1 MSKGKKIICALVAT
15 AVIVAA
21 VFTLVACNND
31 DSGSTTDYSA
41 TNGTYYR
48 FSDGKANKAEFIT
61 LADGKWK
68 DEKNDEGTYEIS
80 GTEIKIFSDAFG
92 EKTELYSGT
101 ISDGTL
107 TLRLGGLERVYKRD
121 VSETPVEPG
130 EKIATPTLRVED
142 YATICWNK
150 VVGAKGYKLTVD
162 GQEIN
167 VGSDKDS
174 YEIENVAVGSHNA
187 KIVAIAT
194 TEDCNSDE
202 AELNFNFDLYADGN
216 GTENTPY
223 GIATKEQ
230 FYNIKNFS
238 DKYFVIKKQ
247 NSFDGAVFDGNTVEI
262 YAKLTAEDGAV
273 IDNVTIEKDLMN
285 VNADA
290 VVDGLKF
297 SNVINN
303 GAAIVSSNDGTVRNL
318 SVSGRYF
325 GSISYP
331 TAILIESNDG
341 VAENCTVSG
350 AAQGFF
356 TAVTDNGSNGV
367 IRNVT
372 SDLTVTISS
381 EKTDMIGLR
390 DIGFVCG
397 ENYGTIVSSVAIG
410 SVTFDV
416 KYEGNAMGSYGLYTT
431 IGTFVG
437 ENGGNISECY
447 SKVNVEGSIYDKYDS
462 IMIGGFAGSND
473 SEEAV
478 ISTSAYEGTFALT
491 VDKNMGRLKIG
502 GFIGTVN
509 EGRIEHCLAANAITI
524 TCVKFESNFG
534 WSASNCKYGGFAGR
548 NLGTISD
555 SYAGGLSISGAE
567 GSTNNFSNQENDGS
581 VNGCFVSTD
590 ESVDL
595 DGDYWFVPRNGSPVL
610 LALSDVKTIEG
621 ACEITRNGNTISWE
635 AVENADYYEYTVND
649 VRYFTQS
656 TSVTL
661 TFTAKGDYTVT
672 VRPCSDTRLPGERT
686 SISFSVRELAFKV
699 ENNGHLENSCSYLA
713 DGYVYTVTALGSEKT
728 GYTFSHWVSGEDRYD
743 TGDEITVSE
752 DMTFEGQFNV
762 NYYNVKAFT
771 RVLDNET
778 GKLVWKNIYDKN
790 LAYGTA
796 LNLPTPVID
805 GCDEAGYE
813 FSGWG
818 DSLGNW
824 DAPKGELQ
832 DDTVPAHDV
841 TAYARFTMKVFE
853 IKLYPN
859 YAGNDDATTVD
870 TRYFTDVKISTFAK
884 STRRGYTFVGWYKEA
899 TLETAAADFRMA
911 AQDEAF
917 FAKWSLDKYTVT
929 VELNGGTAGGDI
941 PSMYTVEDEACVLP
955 DVTKKGYTFVGWTMN
970 GDETKADEIDPS
982 EITGDITLT
991 AQFTVNKYNLTFNTS
1006 SNNVRDGECKV
1017 TFVYGKPGTFGNI
1030 EKTVTVKKGEKVSAP
1045 EQSTYN
1051 QGLIRGWYTA
1061 DKYYDYTGDYEAG
1074 EYFDFNSTPIYD
1086 DITLYLRSVL
1096 LDYSVYS
1103 KYSNYSTTVSGGIGR
1118 DYGLIT
1124 QGVNEK
1130 DLNTQRFR
1138 AKFINGS
1145 DPYGTVSGNFKIY
1158 VQTKDKDGTMDTQQS
1173 QYVYRF
1179 KISLTNLVTQKTH
1192 TVTINGNYYDYQTR
1206 NTHYYTLSF
1215 WNNAAVNYIT
1225 LDLLGAYSLEVE
1237 CLKDDYIRNVVIVP
1251 LQPYTYDGYGE
1262 GELYAGNKEVTFDEK
1277 VGTLPTPSKFG
1288 YDFDGWYYG
1297 EERIT
1302 EDTVMSY
1309 DTDLALKAKFGV
1321 KKVPVEYVLDD
1332 GTNGDNPDY
1341 FTVDDG
1347 RITLNDATKEGYNFL
1362 GWFKDS
1368 SFKTQVEYIDYKTYK
1383 EGITLYARFEEWH
1396 SLNFVLPDFASTMN
1410 SAQISNGK
1418 TWSLPEQPAVDGY
1431 RAMGWYADAEYTER
1445 VYKLDNPVGDVTL
1458 YGKYLVLYY
1467 IYLDAGIGTISPSTR
1482 DFVETD
1488 SVNVASFKPT
1498 AKNYVFLGWVKD
1510 GETEYVTEIPAGT
1523 THDVYLTAVYLHATE
1538 GLVYKEYNDYCTV
1551 SFPNKPSLLGERDVV
1566 IPAVHNG
1573 KPVTTITYIT
1583 DSVKQSDEFILN
1595 SITVS
1600 DGITTILGNA
1610 FSYYTAKYIYIP
1622 ASVTTMEPRAVNGGA
1637 VYSDT
1642 DTMAN
1647 NKITVMYGGAEFPDT
1662 VNSAWLYSYSS
1673 TNYNSSADRPNA
1685 VIMNVKSFEVRDDE
1699 VVAVFND
1706 GTVGIIT
1713 YTGSDEGAADFNGRT
1728 ETVSY
1733 VDKWAF
1739 IGKTLNTVTI
1749 PAGITVF
1756 AGSFH
1761 NTSVASIVAL
1771 ADAEIPDG
1779 AFYNVTGL
1787 NAIDISNDVN
1797 VSAWFAECSF
1807 ENGSIDYVNRSTE
1820 IKTQTPNPFILAFR
1834 SISLPEAV
1842 TIGSYVFAYA
1852 TRVTSV
1858 TFSDNL
1864 TSIGTGAFIYVSV
1877 TELSFS
1883 NKLES
1888 IGMNAFRYAYSL
1900 ETITFSDSST
1910 TIGSYAFNDAKKLN
1924 AINFGNGALTI
1935 GEKAFALTCVYS
1947 GNDSVAPENYLTS
1960 ISLPADLVEI
1970 AADAFEYRWA
1980 ITDITMPVAAHEAV
1994 RNVVLPNVTTVKLIG
2009 ESVGAYALKPTYTG
2023 TGNDF
2028 FGKLDGSL
2036 VFTIAASIKSIA
2048 ENAFNGAQ
2056 IRGTIKFEEGSPITS
2071 LSDYAFKD
2079 SGVKVI
2085 ELPAGLKKIGRGA
2098 FSDCGLTSITIPDGM
2113 TVGGSAFSSCS
2124 LTTLVIGDNVQLDGY
2139 AFSGCTNLPSVVI
2152 GDNAI
2157 IGERAFYNCSAL
2169 TSVTIG
2175 ENADIEAF
2183 AFYNCSALT
2192 ALSIGNNVDYVAG
2205 NAFEGCN
2212 NLTYTVEGN
2221 AKYLGNEV
2229 NPYLILVA
2237 ATDETITKCVIN
2249 ENCEIILSYA
2259 FRNCEQ
2265 LASVTI
2271 PEGIKRIESYAFYLC
2286 SALTAIELPSTLTN
2300 IGQSAFT
2307 SCKGLTD
2314 LVIPAGVTIGSEA
2327 FDSCSNIVSVTFGN
2341 DVEIGYRTFY
2351 ACSGLTTITIG
2362 NGAIIANSA
2371 FYNCRNLTT
2380 VTFSDNVAKM
2390 GNEAFTGCTGL
2401 TYNVY
2406 ENCNYLGSE
2415 DNPYFA
2421 LMSVIDTT
2429 VTDITIHEDCKII
2442 CDDVFRRCTNLA
2454 MLEVSENN
2462 ECYTTVGGILYNKEK
2477 TEIIFV
2483 PKNVQGEV
2491 VIPDGVTVIKELFG
2505 SRNLI
2510 TSVVLPDSVTSIE
2523 ANAFSECRNL
2533 TSITFS
2539 ANLTSIGNFAF
2550 GYCGFTTLVLPD
2562 SVTRIE
2568 ANAFKYCSALTSI
2581 TLGSGLTYI
2590 AINNGVFTD
2599 CSVLETIV
2607 VSEDNAVY
2615 SSQDGIFY
2623 DKNKTTLL
2631 YVPNNKQGTLN
2642 ILAETT
2648 DIGSVA
2654 MTYCTKLSAIEV
2666 SEDNAVYSSQ
2676 GGILYNKQKTQ
2687 IVIVPRKLQGE
2698 VTIADGVTSIAAN
2711 TFYACDEV
2719 TGITVPASV
2728 TEIVG
2733 YTFRSC
2739 SALTTVT
2746 MLGVKSL
2753 IKYAF
2758 YGCENLTEVVIP
2770 KTVEKIENYAFYNC
2784 TNLTTLTYEGSSSE
2798 WKKVTTGSDIGSFTI
2813 KYLNK

>member
-1 MSKGKKIICALVAT
+1 MSKGKKIICALIAT
-15 AVIVAA
+15 AVMIAVA
-21 VFTLVACNND
+21 FTLVACKD
-31 DSGSTTDYSA
+31 KTGTTTDYSA

-68 DEKNDEGTYEIS
+68 DERNDEGTYEIS
-80 GTEIKIFSDAFG
+80 GTEIKIFSEAFG
-92 EKTELYSGT
+92 EKAELYSGT
-101 ISDGTL
+101 IADGTL

-121 VSETPVEPG
+121 VSEIPVEKG
-130 EKIATPTLRVED
+130 EKVAAPTLKVED

-150 VVGAKGYKLTVD
+150 VAGAKGYKLTVD
-162 GQEIN
+162 GREIN
-167 VGSDKDS
+167 VDSDKDS
-174 YEIENVAVGSHNA
+174 YVMENVAVGSHNA
-187 KIVAIAT
+187 KIVALAE

-216 GTENTPY
+216 GTEATPY
-223 GIATKEQ
+223 GISTKEQ
-230 FYNIKNFS
+230 FYNIKEFA

-247 NSFDGAVFDGNTVEI
+247 NSFGGAVFDGDTVEI
-262 YAKLTAEDGAV
+262 NRKLTAEDGAV
-273 IDNVTIEKDLMN
+273 IDNVTIKKDLIK

-290 VVDGLKF
+290 VADGLKF
-297 SNVINN
+297 TNVING
-303 GAAIVSSNDGTVRNL
+303 GAAIVSSNKGTVRNL
-318 SVSGRYF
+318 SVSGQYS

-331 TAILIESNDG
+331 TAILINSNSG

-350 AAQGFF
+350 TAKGFF
-356 TAVTDNGSNGV
+356 SAIVYNGLNGV

-372 SDLTVTISS
+372 SDLTVEIKS
-381 EKTDMIGLR
+381 ERADRIAPSDM
-390 DIGFVCG
+390 GFVCG
-397 ENYGTIVSSVAIG
+397 GNYGTIASSVAIG
-410 SVTFDV
+410 SISFDV
-416 KYEGNAMGSYGLYTT
+416 SYEGNVMGSYGLYTS

-447 SKVNVEGSIYDKYDS
+447 SKVNVKGSIYDKFDS
-462 IMIGGFAGSND
+462 VMIGGFAGSND

-478 ISTSAYEGTFALT
+478 ISTSAYAGTFALT
-491 VDKNMGRLKIG
+491 VYKNMGSLKIG

-509 EGRIEHCLAANAITI
+509 AGRVEHCLAADKITI
-524 TCVKFESNFG
+524 TCKKFESNFG

-548 NLGTISD
+548 NIGAISD
-555 SYAGGLSISGAE
+555 SYAGGLDISGAE
-567 GSTNNFSNQENDGS
+567 GSTNAFGNMENNGS
-581 VNGCFVSTD
+581 ANGCFVSTD
-590 ESVDL
+590 ENLAL
-595 DGDYWFVPRNGSPVL
+595 DGDFWFVPRNGSPVL
-610 LALSDVKTIEG
+610 LALSDVKAIEG
-621 ACEITRNGNTISWE
+621 TCEITRNGNTISWE

-649 VRYFTQS
+649 VRYYTQNTSATLSFTE
-656 TSVTL
+656 
-661 TFTAKGDYTVT
+661 KGDYTVT
-672 VRPCSDTRLPGERT
+672 VRPCSDTRLPGEKT
-686 SISFSVRELAFKV
+686 SISFSVRELAFK
-699 ENNGHLENSCSYLA
+699 EEKSGQLERNNMYLA
-713 DGYVYTVTALGSEKT
+713 DGYVYTVTALGSERT
-728 GYTFSHWVSGEDRYD
+728 GYTFSYWVSGEDRYD
-743 TGDEITVSE
+743 IGDVITVSE
-752 DMTFEGQFNV
+752 DMTFAGQFTV

-778 GKLVWKNIYDKN
+778 GKLAWKNIYDEN

-805 GCDEAGYE
+805 GCDAAGYD
-813 FSGWG
+813 FIGWG
-818 DSLGNW
+818 DSLGSW
-824 DAPKGELQ
+824 DAPSGVLQ

-841 TAYARFTMKVFE
+841 TAYARFTMKVFK
-853 IKLYPN
+853 IRLYPN
-859 YAGNDDATTVD
+859 YAGNDDVTIVD
-870 TRYFTDVKISTFAK
+870 TRYFTDVRISTFVK
-884 STRRGYTFVGWYKEA
+884 PTRRGYTFVGWYKEA
-899 TLETAAADFRMA
+899 TLETAATDFRMA

-917 FAKWSLDKYTVT
+917 YAKWSLDTYTVT
-929 VELNGGTAGGDI
+929 VELNGGTADGDI
-941 PSMYTVEDEACVLP
+941 PSTYTVEDSACVLP

-970 GDETKADEIDPS
+970 GNETSVDKIDPS
-982 EITGDITLT
+982 EITGNITLT
-991 AQFTVNKYNLTFNTS
+991 AQFTVNKYNLTFNTT

-1017 TFVYGKPGTFGNI
+1017 KFVYGKPGTFGNI
-1030 EKTVTVKKGEKVSAP
+1030 EKTVIVKKGEKVSAP

-1061 DKYYDYTGDYEAG
+1061 DKYYDYASDYEAG

-1086 DITLYLRSVL
+1086 DITLYLRSAP
-1096 LDYSVYS
+1096 LDYSVYN

-1145 DPYGTVSGNFKIY
+1145 NPYGTVSGNFKIY
-1158 VQTKDKDGTMDTQQS
+1158 VQTKDKDGEMDTQKM

-1192 TVTINGNYYDYQTR
+1192 TVEIFGRYYNYPKR
-1206 NTHYYTLSF
+1206 NTHYYIL
-1215 WNNAAVNYIT
+1215 NYRDNAARNYIT

-1237 CLKDDYIRNVVIVP
+1237 CLKDDYIRNVTIVP

-1288 YDFDGWYYG
+1288 YDFDGWYCG
-1297 EERIT
+1297 EDKIT

-1309 DTDLALKAKFGV
+1309 DTDLALKAKFSV
-1321 KKVPVEYVLDD
+1321 KKVPVEYVLDG

-1347 RITLNDATKEGYNFL
+1347 RKTLKDATKEGYNFL

-1368 SFKTQVEYIDYKTYK
+1368 SFRTKIEYIDYKTYK

-1396 SLNFVLPDFASTMN
+1396 SLNFVLPDFAPTMS

-1418 TWSLPEQPAVDGY
+1418 TWYLPEQPAVDGY
-1431 RAMGWYADAEYTER
+1431 RAMGWYADAEYTKR
-1445 VYKLDNPVGDVTL
+1445 VYKLDNPVGDVTI
-1458 YGKYLVLYY
+1458 YGKYLVLYH

-1488 SVNVASFKPT
+1488 RVNVASFKPT

-1551 SFPNKPSLLGERDVV
+1551 NFPKKPSLLGERDVV

-1573 KPVTTITYIT
+1573 KPVTTITYAT
-1583 DSVKQSDEFILN
+1583 DIAAKSDEFILN

-1622 ASVTTMEPRAVNGGA
+1622 ASVTKMEPRAVNGGA

-1647 NKITVMYGGAEFPDT
+1647 NKTTVMYGGAEFPDT

-1673 TNYNSSADRPNA
+1673 TNYNSSKDRPNA

-1713 YTGSDEGAADFNGRT
+1713 YTGSDEGAADLSGRT

-1739 IGKTLNTVTI
+1739 VGKTLNTVTI
-1749 PAGITVF
+1749 PAGITVS
-1756 AGSFH
+1756 ADSFH

-1771 ADAEIPDG
+1771 ADAKISDG

-1787 NAIDISNDVN
+1787 TAIDISNDVN
-1797 VSAWFAECSF
+1797 VSAWFAKCSF
-1807 ENGSIDYVNRSTE
+1807 EKSSIDYVNRATE
-1820 IKTQTPNPFILAFR
+1820 ITVQLPEFALAFK
-1834 SISLPEAV
+1834 SLSLPEAV
-1842 TIGSYVFAYA
+1842 RIGSYAFDYA
-1852 TRVTSV
+1852 HNATSV

-1864 TSIGTGAFIYVSV
+1864 TSIGERAFQYVNVS
-1877 TELSFS
+1877 ELSFGD
-1883 NKLES
+1883 KLET
-1888 IGMNAFRYAYSL
+1888 IAWGAFYGARSL
-1900 ETITFSDSST
+1900 ETVTFPDSLKE
-1910 TIGSYAFNDAKKLN
+1910 IRGQAFYNAKKLN
-1924 AINFGNGALTI
+1924 AVNFGNGALTI
-1935 GEKAFALTCVYS
+1935 GKKAFALDYVIS
-1947 GNDSVAPENYLTS
+1947 GNDHVAPENYLTS
-1960 ISLPADLVEI
+1960 ISLPLNLVEI

-2009 ESVGAYALKPTYTG
+2009 ESVGAYALKPTDTG
-2023 TGNDF
+2023 TGKNF

-2048 ENAFNGAQ
+2048 ENAFKDAQ
-2056 IRGTIKFEEGSPITS
+2056 ISGTIKFEEGSPITEI
-2071 LSDYAFKD
+2071 SDFAFSY

-2085 ELPAGLKKIGRGA
+2085 ELPVGLKKIGSSA
-2098 FSDCGLTSITIPDGM
+2098 FSYCGLTSITIPDGM
-2113 TVGGSAFSSCS
+2113 TVGGGAFSNCS
-2124 LTTLVIGDNVQLDGY
+2124 LTTLAIGDNVQLDGS
-2139 AFSGCTNLPSVVI
+2139 AFSGCFKLPSVVI
-2152 GDNAI
+2152 GNNAT
-2157 IGERAFYNCSAL
+2157 IGKNTFRGCSAL

-2175 ENADIEAF
+2175 EKAYIYSEAF
-2183 AFYNCSALT
+2183 DGCSNLT
-2192 ALSIGNNVDYVAG
+2192 SLSIGNNVEYVDG
-2205 NAFEGCN
+2205 YAFNGCA
-2212 NLTYTVEGN
+2212 NLTYTVDGN

-2237 ATDETITKCVIN
+2237 ATDKTITECVIN
-2249 ENCEIILSYA
+2249 GNCEIILSYA

-2271 PEGIKRIESYAFYLC
+2271 PEGIKRIESYAFYVC

-2300 IGQSAFT
+2300 IGQYAFT

-2314 LVIPAGVTIGSEA
+2314 LVIPAGVSIGYYA
-2327 FDSCSNIVSVTFGN
+2327 FDSCSNLVSVTFGN

-2390 GNEAFTGCTGL
+2390 GNEAFTGCESL

-2421 LMSVIDTT
+2421 LMSVVDTT

-2442 CDDVFRRCTNLA
+2442 CDNVFIRCTNLA

-2462 ECYTTVGGILYNKEK
+2462 ECYTTVGGILYNKGK

-2491 VIPDGVTVIKELFG
+2491 VIPDGVTVIKEPFG
-2505 SRNLI
+2505 GRNLI

-2523 ANAFSECRNL
+2523 ATAFMGCRNL

-2539 ANLTSIGNFAF
+2539 ANLTSIGNSAF
-2550 GYCGFTTLVLPD
+2550 RNCGFTTLVLPD

-2568 ANAFKYCSALTSI
+2568 ANAFNFCSALTSI

-2599 CSVLETIV
+2599 CSVLEAIV

-2615 SSQDGIFY
+2615 SSKDGIFY

-2687 IVIVPRKLQGE
+2687 IIRVPRKLQGE

-2711 TFYACDEV
+2711 TFYGCDEV

-2728 TEIVG
+2728 TQIVG

-2739 SALTTVT
+2739 SALTMVT

-2753 IKYAF
+2753 MKDAF
-2758 YGCENLTEVVIP
+2758 YGCENLTEVIIP
-2770 KTVEKIENYAFYNC
+2770 KTIEKIENYAFHNC
-2784 TNLTTLTYEGSSSE
+2784 SNLTTLTYEGSKSE
-2798 WKKVTTGSDIGSFTI
+2798 WNKVTTGSDIGSFTI

>member
-1 MSKGKKIICALVAT
+1 MSKGKKIICALIAT
-15 AVIVAA
+15 AVMIAV
-21 VFTLVACNND
+21 VFTLVACKNKP
-31 DSGSTTDYSA
+31 GTTTDYSA

-68 DEKNDEGTYEIS
+68 DEKKDEGTYEIS
-80 GTEIKIFSDAFG
+80 GTEIKIFSEAFG
-92 EKTELYSGT
+92 EKAELYSGT
-101 ISDGTL
+101 IAEGTL

-121 VSETPVEPG
+121 VSEIPVEKG
-130 EKIATPTLRVED
+130 EKVAAPTLKVED

-150 VVGAKGYKLTVD
+150 VAGAKGYKLTVD

-174 YEIENVAVGSHNA
+174 YVMENVAVGSHNA
-187 KIVAIAT
+187 KIVALAE

-216 GTENTPY
+216 GTEATPY

-230 FYNIKNFS
+230 FYNIKEFA

-247 NSFDGAVFDGNTVEI
+247 NSFGGAEFDGDTVEI
-262 YAKLTAEDGAV
+262 NRKLTAEDGAV
-273 IDNVTIEKDLMN
+273 IDNVTIKKDLIN

-290 VVDGLKF
+290 VADGLKF
-297 SNVINN
+297 TNVING
-303 GAAIVSSNDGTVRNL
+303 GAAIVSSNKGTVRNL
-318 SVSGRYF
+318 SVSGQYS

-331 TAILIESNDG
+331 TAILINSNSG

-350 AAQGFF
+350 TAKGFF
-356 TAVTDNGSNGV
+356 SAIVYNGLNGV

-372 SDLTVTISS
+372 SDLTVEIKS
-381 EKTDMIGLR
+381 ERADRIAPSDM
-390 DIGFVCG
+390 GFVCG
-397 ENYGTIVSSVAIG
+397 GNYGTIASSVAIG
-410 SVTFDV
+410 SISFDV
-416 KYEGNAMGSYGLYTT
+416 SYEGNVMGSYGLYTS

-447 SKVNVEGSIYDKYDS
+447 SKVNVEGSIYDKFDS
-462 IMIGGFAGSND
+462 VMIGGFAGSND

-478 ISTSAYEGTFALT
+478 ISTSAYAGTFALT
-491 VDKNMGRLKIG
+491 VDKNMGSLKIG

-509 EGRIEHCLAANAITI
+509 KGRVEHCLAANKITI
-524 TCVKFESNFG
+524 TCKKFESNFG
-534 WSASNCKYGGFAGR
+534 WPVSNCKYGGFAGR
-548 NLGTISD
+548 NIGSISD
-555 SYAGGLSISGAE
+555 SYAGGLDISGAE
-567 GSTNNFSNQENDGS
+567 GSTNAFGNMENNGS
-581 VNGCFVSTD
+581 ANGCFVSTD
-590 ESVDL
+590 ENVAL
-595 DGDYWFVPRNGSPVL
+595 DGDFWFIPRNGSPVL
-610 LALSDVKTIEG
+610 LALSDVKAIEG
-621 ACEITRNGNTISWE
+621 TCEITRNGNTISWE

-649 VRYFTQS
+649 VRYYAQN

-661 TFTAKGDYTVT
+661 SFTEKGDYTVT

-686 SISFSVRELAFKV
+686 SISFSVRELAFK
-699 ENNGHLENSCSYLA
+699 EEKSGQLERNNMYLA
-713 DGYVYTVTALGSEKT
+713 DGYVYTVTALGSERT

-743 TGDEITVSE
+743 IGDVITVSE
-752 DMTFEGQFNV
+752 DMTFDGQFTV

-778 GKLVWKNIYDKN
+778 GKLVWKNIYDEN

-805 GCDEAGYE
+805 GCDAAGYD
-813 FSGWG
+813 FIGWG

-824 DAPKGELQ
+824 GPKGVLQ

-841 TAYARFTMKVFE
+841 TAYARFTMKVFK
-853 IKLYPN
+853 IRLYPN
-859 YAGNDDATTVD
+859 YAGNDDVTIVD
-870 TRYFTDVKISTFAK
+870 TRYFTDVRISTFVK
-884 STRRGYTFVGWYKEA
+884 PTRRGYTFAGWYKEA
-899 TLETAAADFRMA
+899 ALETAATDFRMA

-917 FAKWSLDKYTVT
+917 YAKWSLDTYTVT
-929 VELNGGTAGGDI
+929 VELNGGTADGDI
-941 PSMYTVEDEACVLP
+941 PSTYTVEDSACVLP

-970 GDETKADEIDPS
+970 GNETSVDKIDPS
-982 EITGDITLT
+982 EITGNITLT
-991 AQFTVNKYNLTFNTS
+991 AQFTVNKYNLTFNTT

-1017 TFVYGKPGTFGNI
+1017 KFVYGKPGTFGNI

-1061 DKYYDYTGDYEAG
+1061 DKYYDYASDYEAG

-1086 DITLYLRSVL
+1086 DITLYLRSAP

-1145 DPYGTVSGNFKIY
+1145 DPYGTVSGNFRIY
-1158 VQTKDKDGTMDTQQS
+1158 VQTKDKNGEMDTQKM

-1192 TVTINGNYYDYQTR
+1192 TVDIFGRYYNYPKR
-1206 NTHYYTLSF
+1206 NTHYYILKYVD
-1215 WNNAAVNYIT
+1215 NAAREYIT

-1251 LQPYTYDGYGE
+1251 IQPYTYDGYGE
-1262 GELYAGNKEVTFDEK
+1262 GELYAGNKEVTFDEE

-1288 YDFDGWYYG
+1288 YDFDGWYCG
-1297 EERIT
+1297 EEKIT

-1309 DTDLALKAKFGV
+1309 DTDLALKAKFSV
-1321 KKVPVEYVLDD
+1321 KKVPVEYVLDG

-1347 RITLNDATKEGYNFL
+1347 RITLKDATKEGYNFL

-1368 SFKTQVEYIDYKTYK
+1368 SFRTKIEYIDYKTYK
-1383 EGITLYARFEEWH
+1383 KGITLYARFEEWH
-1396 SLNFVLPDFASTMN
+1396 SLNFVLPGIAPTMS

-1418 TWSLPEQPAVDGY
+1418 TWYLPEQPAVDGY
-1431 RAMGWYADAEYTER
+1431 RAMGWYADAEYTKR
-1445 VYKLDNPVGDVTL
+1445 VYKLDNPVGDVTI

-1467 IYLDAGIGTISPSTR
+1467 IYFDAGIGTISPSTR

-1488 SVNVASFKPT
+1488 RVNVASFKPT
-1498 AKNYVFLGWVKD
+1498 AKNYVFLGWVKG

-1523 THDVYLTAVYLHATE
+1523 TQNIYLTAVYLHATE

-1583 DSVKQSDEFILN
+1583 DTVKQSDEFILN

-1647 NKITVMYGGAEFPDT
+1647 NKTTVMYGGAEFPDT

-1673 TNYNSSADRPNA
+1673 TNYNSSEGRPNA

-1739 IGKTLNTVTI
+1739 VGKTLNTVTI
-1749 PAGITVF
+1749 PAGITVS
-1756 AGSFH
+1756 ADSFH

-1771 ADAEIPDG
+1771 ADAKISDG

-1797 VSAWFAECSF
+1797 VSAWFAECSL
-1807 ENGSIDYVNRSTE
+1807 EKGSIDYVNRSTE
-1820 IKTQTPNPFILAFR
+1820 IKTRTPNPFIFAFR

-1842 TIGSYVFAYA
+1842 TIGSYAFENA

-1864 TSIGTGAFIYVSV
+1864 TSIGACAFQYIDVS
-1877 TELSFS
+1877 ELSFGD
-1883 NKLES
+1883 K
-1888 IGMNAFRYAYSL
+1888 L
-1900 ETITFSDSST
+1900 ETIEGSAFYGARALETVTFPDSLKE
-1910 TIGSYAFNDAKKLN
+1910 IRIRAFYNAKKLN
-1924 AINFGNGALTI
+1924 AVNFGNGALTI
-1935 GEKAFALTCVYS
+1935 GEKAFALDYVFS
-1947 GNDSVAPENYLTS
+1947 GNDHVAPENYLTS
-1960 ISLPADLVEI
+1960 ISLPANLVKI

-2009 ESVGAYALKPTYTG
+2009 KNVGAYALKPTYTG
-2023 TGNDF
+2023 TGKDF

-2056 IRGTIKFEEGSPITS
+2056 IRGTIKFEEGSPITEI
-2071 LSDYAFKD
+2071 SDYAFRD

-2085 ELPAGLKKIGRGA
+2085 ELPVGLKKIGRGA
-2098 FSDCGLTSITIPDGM
+2098 FSYCRLTSITIPDGM
-2113 TVGGSAFSSCS
+2113 TVGGSAFMGCS
-2124 LTTLVIGDNVQLDGY
+2124 LTTLVIGDNVQLDRY
-2139 AFSGCTNLPSVVI
+2139 AFSDCTNLPSVVI
-2152 GDNAI
+2152 GNNAT
-2157 IGERAFYNCSAL
+2157 IGEKAFSGCSAL

-2175 ENADIEAF
+2175 EKAYIDSKAF
-2183 AFYNCSALT
+2183 EGCSNLT
-2192 ALSIGNNVDYVAG
+2192 SLSIGNNIEYVDGY
-2205 NAFEGCN
+2205 AFNGCA
-2212 NLTYTVEGN
+2212 NLTYTVESN

-2229 NPYLILVA
+2229 NPYLILAA
-2237 ATDETITKCVIN
+2237 ATDKTITECVIN
-2249 ENCEIILSYA
+2249 GNCEIILTEA
-2259 FRNCEQ
+2259 FYSCEQ

-2271 PEGIKRIESYAFYLC
+2271 PEGIKRIESYAF
-2286 SALTAIELPSTLTN
+2286 S
-2300 IGQSAFT
+2300 
-2307 SCKGLTD
+2307 SCKGLTNLVIPAGIKYIESYAFSSCKGLTN
-2314 LVIPAGVTIGSEA
+2314 LVIPAGVSIGYCA
-2327 FDSCSNIVSVTFGN
+2327 FNSCSNLVSVTFGN
-2341 DVEIGYRTFY
+2341 DVEIASSYAFY
-2351 ACSGLTTITIG
+2351 SCNELTTITVG
-2362 NGAIIANSA
+2362 DGVFVPSGAFDSSK
-2371 FYNCRNLTT
+2371 LTT
-2380 VTFSDNVAKM
+2380 VILSDNVAGVDSK
-2390 GNEAFTGCTGL
+2390 AFTSCANVA
-2401 TYNVY
+2401 YNVY
-2406 ENCNYLGSE
+2406 ENCNYLGNE
-2415 DNPYFA
+2415 NNPYLA
-2421 LMSVIDTT
+2421 LVSVVDTT

-2442 CDDVFRRCTNLA
+2442 CDVTVVFKECTNLA
-2454 MLEVSENN
+2454 MLEIAESN
-2462 ECYTTVGGILYNKEK
+2462 EWFSTLNGILYNKDK
-2477 TEIIFV
+2477 TQIIFI
-2483 PKNVQGEV
+2483 PKNIQGEV
-2491 VIPDGVTVIKELFG
+2491 VIPD
-2505 SRNLI
+2505 
-2510 TSVVLPDSVTSIE
+2510 SVTSIG
-2523 ANAFSECRNL
+2523 ANVFYGCA
-2533 TSITFS
+2533 SITAITFGPS
-2539 ANLTSIGNFAF
+2539 LTDINVF
-2550 GYCGFTTLVLPD
+2550 
-2562 SVTRIE
+2562 
-2568 ANAFKYCSALTSI
+2568 NAMI
-2581 TLGSGLTYI
+2581 
-2590 AINNGVFTD
+2590 TD
-2599 CSVLETIV
+2599 CNSLTTIE
-2607 VSEDNAVY
+2607 VSDENAVY
-2615 SSQDGIFY
+2615 SSRDGMLF
-2623 DKNKTTLL
+2623 DKNKTTLI

-2642 ILAETT
+2642 ISAETT
-2648 DIGSVA
+2648 IRKGALS
-2654 MTYCTKLSAIEV
+2654 YSYGISAIEV
-2666 SEDNAVYSSQ
+2666 AEDHTAYSSQ
-2676 GGILYNKQKTQ
+2676 GGILYDKEKTQ
-2687 IVIVPRKLQGE
+2687 IIRVPRKLQGE
-2698 VTIADGVTSIAAN
+2698 VTIADGVTSIAEY
-2711 TFYACDEV
+2711 TFSGCTEMTSV
-2719 TGITVPASV
+2719 TIPASV
-2728 TEIVG
+2728 TKISG
-2733 YTFRSC
+2733 YSFREC

-2746 MLGVKSL
+2746 MLGGVTVINNCTL
-2753 IKYAF
+2753 YNCA
-2758 YGCENLTEVVIP
+2758 NLTMVVIP
-2770 KTVEKIENYAFYNC
+2770 KSVTEIGKSAFYNC
-2784 TNLTTLTYEGSSSE
+2784 TNLTALTYEGSKSE
-2798 WKKVTTGSDIGSFTI
+2798 WNKVTNSSSFSSFTI
-2813 KYLNK
+2813 TYLNK

>member
-1 MSKGKKIICALVAT
+1 MSKGKKIICALIAT
-15 AVIVAA
+15 VVIVTA
-21 VFTLVACNND
+21 VFTLAACKDKN
-31 DSGSTTDYSA
+31 GTTTDYSA

-68 DEKNDEGTYEIS
+68 DEKNNEGTYEIS

-92 EKTELYSGT
+92 ERAELYSGT
-101 ISDGTL
+101 IADGTL

-150 VVGAKGYKLTVD
+150 VAGAKGYKLTVD

-187 KIVAIAT
+187 KIVALAE

-216 GTENTPY
+216 GTEAAPY

-247 NSFDGAVFDGNTVEI
+247 NSFGGAVFDGETVEI

-273 IDNVTIEKDLMN
+273 IDNVTIEKDLIN

-290 VVDGLKF
+290 AADGLKF
-297 SNVINN
+297 TNVINN

-318 SVSGRYF
+318 SVSGQYF

-356 TAVTDNGSNGV
+356 TAVTDNGLDGV

-372 SDLTVTISS
+372 ADLTVTISS
-381 EKTDMIGLR
+381 EDTDMISPRGM
-390 DIGFVCG
+390 GFVCG
-397 ENYGTIVSSVAIG
+397 ENYGTIASSVAIG
-410 SVTFDV
+410 SITFDV
-416 KYEGNAMGSYGLYTT
+416 SYEGNAMGSYGLYTS

-437 ENGGNISECY
+437 ENDGNILECY
-447 SKVNVEGSIYDKYDS
+447 SKVNVEGSIYDKFDS

-473 SEEAV
+473 SEDAV
-478 ISTSAYEGTFALT
+478 ISTSAYNGTFALT
-491 VDKNMGRLKIG
+491 VDKNMGSLKIG

-509 EGRIEHCLAANAITI
+509 AGIIEHCLAANEITI
-524 TCVKFESNFG
+524 TCVKFESNIG

-548 NLGTISD
+548 NVGAISD
-555 SYAGGLSISGAE
+555 SYAGGLSISEAE
-567 GSTNNFSNQENDGS
+567 GSTNAFCNRENNGSADG
-581 VNGCFVSTD
+581 CYVSTD
-590 ESVDL
+590 ENVNL
-595 DGDYWFVPRNGSPVL
+595 DVEYWFVPRNGAPVL

-621 ACEITRNGNTISWE
+621 TCEITRNGNTISWE
-635 AVENADYYEYTVND
+635 AVENADYYEYTVNG
-649 VRYFTQS
+649 VRYYAQS

-661 TFTAKGDYTVT
+661 TFTEKGDYTVT

-686 SISFSVRELAFKV
+686 SISFSVRKLAFTV
-699 ENNGHLENSCSYLA
+699 ENNGQLERNRSYLA
-713 DGYVYTVTALGSEKT
+713 DGYVYTVTALGSERT

-743 TGDEITVSE
+743 IGDEITVSE
-752 DMTFEGQFNV
+752 DMTFEGLFNV
-762 NYYNVKAFT
+762 NYYNVKAFA

-778 GKLVWKNIYDKN
+778 GKLVWKNIYDEN

-805 GCDEAGYE
+805 GCDAAGYE
-813 FSGWG
+813 FLGWAEGVSSSGIPSG
-818 DSLGNW
+818 I
-824 DAPKGELQ
+824 LQ
-832 DDTVPAHDV
+832 CDTVPANDV

-853 IKLYPN
+853 IRLYPN
-859 YAGNDDATTVD
+859 YAGSDDATIVE
-870 TRYFTDVKISTFAK
+870 TRYFTDVSISTFVK
-884 STRRGYTFVGWYKEA
+884 PTRRGYTFVGWYKEA

-917 FAKWSLDKYTVT
+917 YAKWSLDTYTVT
-929 VELNGGTAGGDI
+929 VELNGGTADGDI
-941 PSMYTVEDEACVLP
+941 PSTYTVEDSACVLP

-970 GDETKADEIDPS
+970 GDETKADKIDPS
-982 EITGDITLT
+982 EITGNVTLT

-1006 SNNVRDGECKV
+1006 SNDVRDGECKV

-1045 EQSTYN
+1045 EQSTYT

-1061 DKYYDYTGDYEAG
+1061 DKYYDYASDYEAG

-1086 DITLYLRSVL
+1086 DITLYLRSAS

-1158 VQTKDKDGTMDTQQS
+1158 VQTKDKDGVMDTQQS

-1192 TVTINGNYYDYQTR
+1192 TVTINGNYYNYSTR

-1215 WNNAAVNYIT
+1215 WNNAAENYIT

-1251 LQPYTYDGYGE
+1251 IQPYTYDGYGE

-1288 YDFDGWYYG
+1288 CDFDGWYYG
-1297 EERIT
+1297 EEKIT

-1309 DTDLALKAKFGV
+1309 DTDLALKAKFSV
-1321 KKVPVEYVLDD
+1321 KKVPVEYVLDG
-1332 GTNGDNPDY
+1332 GTNGDNPEY

-1347 RITLNDATKEGYNFL
+1347 RITLKDATKEGYNFL

-1368 SFKTQVEYIDYKTYK
+1368 SFRTQVEYIDYKNYK

-1396 SLNFVLPDFASTMN
+1396 SLNFVLPDFAPTMN
-1410 SAQISNGK
+1410 STQISNGK
-1418 TWSLPEQPAVDGY
+1418 TWYLPEQPAVDGY

-1467 IYLDAGIGTISPSTR
+1467 IYFDAGIGTISPSTR

-1488 SVNVASFKPT
+1488 RVNVASFKPT

-1510 GETEYVTEIPAGT
+1510 GEAEYVTEIPAGT

-1573 KPVTTITYIT
+1573 KPVTMITYIT
-1583 DSVKQSDEFILN
+1583 TDIAAKSDEVILN

-1610 FSYYTAKYIYIP
+1610 FWFYTAKYIYIP
-1622 ASVTTMEPRAVNGGA
+1622 ASVTTMDPRAVNGGA

-1673 TNYNSSADRPNA
+1673 TNYYSSADRPNA

-1706 GTVGIIT
+1706 GKVGIIT

-1739 IGKTLNTVTI
+1739 VGKTLNAVTI
-1749 PAGITVF
+1749 PAGTTVS
-1756 AGSFH
+1756 AGSFR
-1761 NTSVASIVAL
+1761 NTSVASIVVL
-1771 ADAEIPDG
+1771 AGAEIPDG
-1779 AFYNVTGL
+1779 AFCNVTGL
-1787 NAIDISNDVN
+1787 TAIDISDDVN

-1807 ENGSIDYVNRSTE
+1807 ENGSIDYTNRATE
-1820 IKTQTPNPFILAFR
+1820 ITAQLPEFALAFK
-1834 SISLPEAV
+1834 SLYLPEAV
-1842 TIGSYVFAYA
+1842 RIGSYAFANA
-1852 TRVTSV
+1852 QSATSV

-1864 TSIGTGAFIYVSV
+1864 TSIGMYAFRYVNVS
-1877 TELSFS
+1877 ELSFG
-1883 NKLES
+1883 NELGTIEF
-1888 IGMNAFRYAYSL
+1888 GAFYGARSL
-1900 ETITFSDSST
+1900 EMVTFPDSLKE
-1910 TIGSYAFNDAKKLN
+1910 IGKQAFYNAKKLN
-1924 AINFGNGALTI
+1924 AVNFGNGALTI
-1935 GEKAFALTCVYS
+1935 GEKAFALDYVVS
-1947 GNDSVAPENYLTS
+1947 GDDHVAPENYLTS
-1960 ISLPADLVEI
+1960 ISLPADLVKV
-1970 AADAFEYRWA
+1970 ANDAFEYRWA
-1980 ITDITMPVAAHEAV
+1980 ITDITIPVAAHEAV
-1994 RNVVLPNVTTVKLIG
+1994 RNVVLPNVTTVKLVG
-2009 ESVGAYALKPTYTG
+2009 ESVGAYALKPTSTN
-2023 TGNDF
+2023 TGNDY

-2048 ENAFNGAQ
+2048 ENAFSGAQ
-2056 IRGTIKFEEGSPITS
+2056 IRGTIKFEEGSPITAI
-2071 LSDYAFKD
+2071 SDYAFRD

-2098 FSDCGLTSITIPDGM
+2098 FSYCGLTSITVPDGM
-2113 TVGGSAFSSCS
+2113 TVGGSAFTGCS
-2124 LTTLVIGDNVQLDGY
+2124 LTTVVIGDNVQLDGN
-2139 AFSGCTNLPSVVI
+2139 AFSDCINLPSVVI
-2152 GDNAI
+2152 GNNAI
-2157 IGERAFYNCSAL
+2157 IGEKAFSGCSAL

-2175 ENADIEAF
+2175 EKAYIDSNAFDG
-2183 AFYNCSALT
+2183 CSNLT
-2192 ALSIGNNVDYVAG
+2192 SLSIGNNVEYVG
-2205 NAFEGCN
+2205 GYAFNGCT
-2212 NLTYTVEGN
+2212 NLTYTVDGN

-2237 ATDETITKCVIN
+2237 ATDKTITECVIN
-2249 ENCEIILSYA
+2249 ENCEIIFTEA
-2259 FRNCEQ
+2259 FDSCEQ

-2271 PEGIKRIESYAFYLC
+2271 PEGIKYIESYAFSGC
-2286 SALTAIELPSTLTN
+2286 SALTAIELPNTLTD
-2300 IGQSAFT
+2300 IGQYAFS
-2307 SCKGLTD
+2307 SCNGLTN
-2314 LVIPAGVTIGSEA
+2314 LVIPAGASIGYSA
-2327 FDSCSNIVSVTFGN
+2327 FRSCSNLVSVTFGN
-2341 DVEIGYRTFY
+2341 GVEIAGSYAFY
-2351 ACSGLTTITIG
+2351 SCNELTTITVG
-2362 NGAIIANSA
+2362 DGVFVPSGAFDSSK
-2371 FYNCRNLTT
+2371 LTT
-2380 VTFSDNVAKM
+2380 VILSDNVAGVDSK
-2390 GNEAFTGCTGL
+2390 AFTYCANVA
-2401 TYNVY
+2401 YNVY
-2406 ENCNYLGSE
+2406 ENCNYLGNE
-2415 DNPYFA
+2415 NNPYLA
-2421 LMSVIDTT
+2421 LVSVVDKT

-2442 CDDVFRRCTNLA
+2442 CDVTVVFKECTNLA
-2454 MLEVSENN
+2454 MLEIAESN
-2462 ECYTTVGGILYNKEK
+2462 EWFSTLNGILYNKDK
-2477 TEIIFV
+2477 TQIIFI
-2483 PKNVQGEV
+2483 PKNIQGEV
-2491 VIPDGVTVIKELFG
+2491 VIPD
-2505 SRNLI
+2505 
-2510 TSVVLPDSVTSIE
+2510 SVTSIG
-2523 ANAFSECRNL
+2523 ADVFYGCA
-2533 TSITFS
+2533 SITAITFGPS
-2539 ANLTSIGNFAF
+2539 LTDIDVFNA
-2550 GYCGFTTLVLPD
+2550 
-2562 SVTRIE
+2562 RI
-2568 ANAFKYCSALTSI
+2568 
-2581 TLGSGLTYI
+2581 
-2590 AINNGVFTD
+2590 TD
-2599 CSVLETIV
+2599 CNSLTTIE
-2607 VSEDNAVY
+2607 VSDENAVY
-2615 SSQDGIFY
+2615 SSQDGMLF
-2623 DKNKTTLL
+2623 DKNKTTLI

-2642 ILAETT
+2642 ISAETT
-2648 DIGSVA
+2648 IGEGALS
-2654 MTYCTKLSAIEV
+2654 YSYGISAIEV
-2666 SEDNAVYSSQ
+2666 SEDHAAYSSQ
-2676 GGILYNKQKTQ
+2676 GGILYDKEKTQ
-2687 IVIVPRKLQGE
+2687 VIRVPRKLQGE
-2698 VTIADGVTSIAAN
+2698 VTIADGVTSIAGY
-2711 TFYACDEV
+2711 TFSGCTEV
-2719 TGITVPASV
+2719 TSVTVPASV
-2728 TEIVG
+2728 TKISG
-2733 YTFRSC
+2733 YSFREC

-2746 MLGVKSL
+2746 MLGGVTVINNYTL
-2753 IKYAF
+2753 YN
-2758 YGCENLTEVVIP
+2758 CVNLTMVVIP
-2770 KTVEKIENYAFYNC
+2770 KSVTEIGKSAFYKC
-2784 TNLTTLTYEGSSSE
+2784 TNLTALTYEGSKSE
-2798 WKKVTTGSDIGSFTI
+2798 WSKVTNSSSFSSFTI
-2813 KYLNK
+2813 TYLNK